1 MWTARGLYKRILIPA
16 GAFPY
21 VPAQQ
26 AIKVCQIQY
35 PHYRLILFCNSSY
48 RINNNPYRYLL
59 LLHSPAALYAAVSLY
74 LKSNLLLVLRSL
86 LAFVC
91 CIQLFTA
98 FGQVNQQYIFHHL
111 GQREGLLSEE
121 TNATAQDEKG
131 YIWIAGKNGLQR
143 YDGHR
148 LLDFTHLEGDSSSLP
163 DNNIMQLAI
172 DKKNRLWLLSSNYSL
187 GYFDVNQFSFHTVAV
202 INKNRPQRNAS
213 MELKLD
219 REKNILLLYG
229 SADNVKGVL
238 GYDEKKQAF
247 AIADSRFAVPE
258 GWDILNF
265 SFDSLQGNCWIG
277 TSRGLVKYEPA
288 SGTFSYRGHNSSKD
302 PAIDALQGFTMV
314 AFTCSDKLNNTWL
327 VSTDGE
333 GKKAHLIKYI
343 PASNK
348 LADYYDIINA
358 RLSNVY
364 HTINALVQ
372 AGMPGT
378 VWVTGRNLFISAA
391 DQPSFILTDIP
402 GEFSIHYDDINNLMP
417 DREGN
422 MWISTNRGL
431 YHTNPSS
438 SVFNYTVNR
447 KPGSNTAYTSDV
459 VDFLHLPNKNILV
472 AGWGD
477 GLFEYDSNFNPVRSE
492 IAEQAAKLGE
502 KQPWAL
508 HRCSNGDIWS
518 PNQNGVIFVYHAARH
533 STEKIHDP
541 VFENKTIRQIAEDR
555 NGNLWFGTQ
564 GQLLIK
570 WIKASNRFEL
580 VRKTNA
586 PVFRLYA
593 DKKGDIWV
601 VADEVLKLDIETGA
615 IVCKYNTGPADGKH
629 LLSGE
634 ITDIIQFNDTS
645 YIIASRGLNILFPK
659 SGQIRYHTSTN
670 GLPSDYISNII
681 ADKAGNLWIATENGV
696 CCHNFKKNE
705 LHIYSIEDGIYNS
718 AFTPTSSAMLNDGR
732 IVIGTNH
739 NIMVFDPGAARN
751 DGPIPASRIEITGI
765 SVMNRPLRLDSL
777 LQLDNIELG
786 YSENS
791 LAINFSSLTYT
802 LRYDIAW
809 MMEGLEKTP
818 VPALGRTEA
827 VYSYLPPGSYTFKVG
842 VPDPNGII
850 TQFSSIQ
857 MTVRAPFWKRPEFY
871 MALALAAAALVWWI
885 DRERIKRIKD
895 IQQMRNSIGQELH
908 TEVSTTLNT
917 ITLLSEIA
925 AMKTGVNPE
934 LSKDYIQQI
943 KLKSRS
949 TVAAM
954 DDVMWSIDP
963 SNDSMQKTAERMQ
976 EIADMV
982 KHEYDTATTVSI
994 DKNVLP
1000 CTLSMKERLEFI
1012 LIYKKTILLMG
1023 NDLQAKKITASL
1035 TMAGKDLVMILNA
1048 QGPALLRTDK
1058 TTRGLEEIKARTAAI
1073 RFLSDIRESDTAI
1086 TVTMVIKKQQ
1096 PV

>member
-1 MWTARGLYKRILIPA
+1 MYSPAGLYA
-16 GAFPY
+16 G
-21 VPAQQ
+21 
-26 AIKVCQIQY
+26 
-35 PHYRLILFCNSSY
+35 
-48 RINNNPYRYLL
+48 
-59 LLHSPAALYAAVSLY
+59 VSLY
-74 LKSNLLLVLRSL
+74 LKPNSLLVLRSL
-86 LAFVC
+86 LAFVYC
-91 CIQLFTA
+91 LQLFTA
-98 FGQVNQQYIFHHL
+98 LGQVNQQYIFHHL

-148 LLDFTHLEGDSSSLP
+148 LLNFTHLEGDSNGLP

-187 GYFDVNQFSFHTVAV
+187 GYFDVTQFSFHPVAV
-202 INKNRPQRNAS
+202 IYKNRLLRKAP

-219 REKNILLLYG
+219 REKNMLLLLYG
-229 SADNVKGVL
+229 SADNVNGVL
-238 GYDEKKQAF
+238 DYDEKKQAF
-247 AIADSRFAVPE
+247 CLADSRFAMPE
-258 GWDILNF
+258 GWNILNF

-288 SGTFSYRGHNSSKD
+288 SGARSYRNHNSSKD
-302 PAIDALQGFTMV
+302 PAIEALQAYNMI
-314 AFTCSDKLNNTWL
+314 AFACSDKLGNTWL
-327 VSTDGE
+327 VSTDAD
-333 GKKAHLIKYI
+333 GKKAHLVKYTA
-343 PASNK
+343 ASRK
-348 LADYYDIINA
+348 VTDYYDLINA
-358 RLSNVY
+358 KLNNNY
-364 HTINALVQ
+364 HTIRSLAQ
-372 AGMPGT
+372 AGPPGT

-391 DQPSFILTDIP
+391 DQPSFIRTDIP

-477 GLFEYDSNFNPVRSE
+477 GLFEYDSNFNPVKSE

-533 STEKIHDP
+533 STEKIYDP
-541 VFENKTIRQIAEDR
+541 LFENKTIRQIAEDR

-570 WIKASNRFEL
+570 WIKASNHFEL
-580 VRKTNA
+580 VRKINA

-615 IVCKYNTGPADGKH
+615 IVSGYSTGPADGKH

-659 SGQIRYHTSTN
+659 SGQIRYYTSAN

-696 CCHNFKKNE
+696 CCRNFKKNE
-705 LHIYSIEDGIYNS
+705 LHIYGIEDGIYNS
-718 AFTPTSSAMLNDGR
+718 AFTPTSSTMLNDGR
-732 IVIGTNH
+732 IVLGTNH

-751 DGPIPASRIEITGI
+751 DGPVPVSRIEITGI

-777 LQLDNIELG
+777 QQLDKIELG
-786 YSENS
+786 YSENA

-809 MMEGLEKTP
+809 MMEGLEKNP

-842 VPDPNGII
+842 VPDPRGII

-857 MTVRAPFWKRPEFY
+857 LTVRAPFWRRAEFY
-871 MALALAAAALVWWI
+871 MALVLLAAVMVWWI

-917 ITLLSEIA
+917 ISLLSEIA

-982 KHEYDTATTVSI
+982 KHEYDTAVTVVI
-994 DKNVLP
+994 EKNVLP
-1000 CTLSMKERLEFI
+1000 YALSMKERLELI
-1012 LIYKKTILLMG
+1012 LIYKKTMLLMG
-1023 NDLQAKKITASL
+1023 DELQAKQISASL
-1035 TMAGKDLVMILNA
+1035 TVAGKDLAMTLNA
-1048 QGPALLRTDK
+1048 QGPALQRTDK
-1058 TTRGLEEIKARTAAI
+1058 ITRGLEEIKARAAAI
-1073 RFLSDIRESDTAI
+1073 HFLFDVRESANSIAVTTA
-1086 TVTMVIKKQQ
+1086 IKKQQ
-1096 PV
+1096 AV

>member
-1 MWTARGLYKRILIPA
+1 MHTPS
-16 GAFPY
+16 
-21 VPAQQ
+21 V
-26 AIKVCQIQY
+26 
-35 PHYRLILFCNSSY
+35 
-48 RINNNPYRYLL
+48 
-59 LLHSPAALYAAVSLY
+59 LYAVVSLY

-91 CIQLFTA
+91 CMQLFTA

-143 YDGHR
+143 YDGRR

-163 DNNIMQLAI
+163 DNNIMQLEI

-187 GYFDVNQFSFHTVAV
+187 GYFDVNHFSFHPVSV
-202 INKNRPQRNAS
+202 IYKNRPLRKAPI
-213 MELKLD
+213 ELKLD
-219 REKNILLLYG
+219 REKNILVLLSG
-229 SADNVKGVL
+229 AADSVNGVL

-247 AIADSRFAVPE
+247 SIADSRFAVPDD
-258 GWDILNF
+258 WDILNF

-277 TSRGLVKYEPA
+277 TSRGLVKYEP
-288 SGTFSYRGHNSSKD
+288 STGVFSYRGHNRSKD
-302 PAIDALQGFTMV
+302 PAIEALQGFNMV
-314 AFTCSDKLNNTWL
+314 AFTCTDKLHNTWL
-327 VSTDGE
+327 VSTDAE
-333 GKKAHLIKYI
+333 GKKAHLIKYTA
-343 PASNK
+343 ASGK
-348 LADYYDIINA
+348 LVDYYEIINA
-358 RLSNVY
+358 RINNVY
-364 HTINALVQ
+364 HTINGLEQ

-391 DQPSFILTDIP
+391 DQPSFIPTDVP
-402 GEFSIHYDDINNLMP
+402 GEFSIHYDEINNLMP
-417 DREGN
+417 DREGS

-438 SVFNYTVNR
+438 SIFNYTVNR
-447 KPGSNTAYTSDV
+447 KPGSNNNYTSDV

-477 GLFEYDSNFNPVRSE
+477 GLFEYDSNFNPVKSE

-518 PNQNGVIFVYHAARH
+518 PNQNGVIFVYHAATH
-533 STEKIHDP
+533 STQKIHDP
-541 VFENKTIRQIAEDR
+541 IFDNKTIRQIAEDS
-555 NGNLWFGTQ
+555 NGNLWFSTQ
-564 GQLLIK
+564 GLLLIK
-570 WIKASNRFEL
+570 WIKASNRFQV
-580 VRKTNA
+580 VRKTNT

-615 IVCKYNTGPADGKH
+615 VISRYSTGPADGKH
-629 LLSGE
+629 LLSGD

-645 YIIASRGLNILFPK
+645 YIIASRGLNILFPN
-659 SGQIRYHTSTN
+659 SGKILYHTTAN

-705 LHIYSIEDGIYNS
+705 LHIYSIEDGLYNS
-718 AFTPTSSAMLNDGR
+718 AFTPTSSTLLNDGR
-732 IVIGTNH
+732 IVFGTNH
-739 NIMVFDPGAARN
+739 NIMVFDPGATRN
-751 DGPIPASRIEITGI
+751 DGPMPASRVEITGI

-777 LQLDNIELG
+777 LQLDKIELD
-786 YSENS
+786 YNENS
-791 LAINFSSLTYT
+791 LAIDFSTLTYT

-809 MMEGLEKTP
+809 MMEGLDKNP
-818 VPALGRTEA
+818 IPALGRAEA

-842 VPDPNGII
+842 VPDANGII
-850 TQFSSIQ
+850 TKFSSIQ
-857 MTVRAPFWKRPEFY
+857 LTVRAPFWKRAEFY
-871 MALALAAAALVWWI
+871 MVLILMAAALVWWI

-895 IQQMRNSIGQELH
+895 MQQMRNSIGQELH

-963 SNDSMQKTAERMQ
+963 SNDSMQKTVERMQ

-982 KHEYDTATTVSI
+982 KHEYDTAATVTI
-994 DKNVLP
+994 EKNILP
-1000 CTLSMKERLEFI
+1000 CMLSMKERLEFI

-1023 NDLQAKKITASL
+1023 DELQAKQIAISL
-1035 TMAGKDLVMILNA
+1035 TMAGKDLVMTINA
-1048 QGPALLRTDK
+1048 QGPALFRTDK
-1058 TTRGLEEIKARTAAI
+1058 TTRILEEIKGRAAAI
-1073 RFLSDIRESDTAI
+1073 CFLFDIRESATAI
-1086 TVTMVIKKQQ
+1086 TVTTVVKKQQ
-1096 PV
+1096 PL